1 MAVETYHL
9 TIKLKKFS
17 KRERADAKYGFID
30 KKSNNRYVMYVNVE
44 FPLLETI
51 GTLYHE
57 FSHWLF
63 FTVFK
68 DNKMISED
76 QEHGFCEEMDDHA
89 KAEFKK
95 CLGDGFNEDEEEEED
110 E

>member
-1 MAVETYHL
+1 MTRVFHL
-9 TIKLKKFS
+9 TIKLKKFT
-17 KRERADAKYGFID
+17 KRERRTGTYGYITR
-30 KKSNNRYVMYVNVE
+30 KSDNRYVMWVNTE
-44 FPLLETI
+44 FTLLETI

-68 DNKMISED
+68 DSVIDDDK
-76 QEHGFCEEMDDHA
+76 EHEFCEELDEA
-89 KAEFKK
+89 SKEAFKR
-95 CLGDGFNEDEEEEED
+95 CLGSEEEEEEED